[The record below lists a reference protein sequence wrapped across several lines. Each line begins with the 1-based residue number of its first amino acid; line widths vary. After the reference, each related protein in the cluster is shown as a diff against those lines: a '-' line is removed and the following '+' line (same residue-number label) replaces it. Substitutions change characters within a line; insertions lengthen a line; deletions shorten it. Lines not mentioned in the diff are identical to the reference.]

1 QRYHRSMKNIVLLD
15 NYYTP
20 EALRS
25 EIAAFVS
32 YYNNHRYH
40 EALDNVTPADVYFGR
55 AAEILERRKRIKK
68 TTMKLRRAQNCGKV
82 KTRKSNENRVS

>member
-1 QRYHRSMKNIVLLD
+1 MKNIVTLEM
-15 NYYTP
+15 YYTP

-40 EALDNVTPADVYFGR
+40 EALDNVTPADMYFGR
-55 AAEILERRKRIKK
+55 AAEILEKRKRIKK
-68 TTMKLRRAQNCGKV
+68 RTMKLRRAQNCGRV
-82 KTRKSNENRVS
+82 KRKKLHENRVT